1 MEKKVVFSLLSDK
14 AILPSKATDGSAA
27 MTFLHIMT
35 NWFRKI
41 LLGESVVDLKWKCI
55 LGYTYSLSLDLVMH

>member
-35 NWFRKI
+35 N
-41 LLGESVVDLKWKCI
+41 
-55 LGYTYSLSLDLVMH
+55 